1 MSLARWIARPSF
13 QRRRATVSSSLSFC
27 ILNSRLSRL
36 LHALSLACAV
46 LGFVVPQIM
55 VKYVRREVRTL
66 TDADRESFFD
76 ALHVVYSTS
85 QGAGQ
90 KQFGSK
96 FRSIE

>member
-1 MSLARWIARPSF
+1 M
-13 QRRRATVSSSLSFC
+13 
-27 ILNSRLSRL
+27 
-36 LHALSLACAV
+36 